1 MTTLYELYLSM
12 YKDTDEDTILSVMN
26 YEKLREFDHYE
37 KNELIYLRKIILST
51 KEYGINKTNT
61 VYFPYSPLNQ
71 AVEVRRYNIV
81 EYLLNRDKKKYHV
94 NKPMPYMHNGYR
106 PLHVL
111 TMVQD
116 VNDVLTYLKATDS
129 IIDDVNKL
137 VDKANSMKLS
147 KSVSVEIIKEVLRG
161 NKYLSDDELRCLERR
176 VNEEEVKIA
185 RLLIRHGA
193 DINIVSEHGYSALMS
208 ATLNGN
214 LSLVKLLLSKKARH
228 SPDVLMKLSVV
239 SQNVNLA
246 EEIYY
251 RFGHNNKN
259 DSVLCIAAR
268 LGDEDM
274 VNFLL
279 GIGTDVNVREFDG
292 LTPVNNAVL
301 SGSIECVNA
310 LILHGADVNISDKLY
325 YRSSPLRKA
334 YNMPIMAKLLLDN
347 GADPNDITNA
357 KASSLYMCNNNE
369 TALYIISNIVLQ
381 ERSCS
386 INNEE
391 GYNINMEI
399 IKGNP
404 LLMTIKMDCEEE
416 IERMKLIRLNN
427 CFSLDIFIISKDVNL
442 LSVLVNCSVLEDLDL
457 LCFPIYRN
465 DLIRGITSGIRRK
478 KMLEE
483 SCYFLDKC
491 LKTSSW
497 SLIPSEIKYRIL
509 TEMKDDDILRI
520 IKRGDKDGKR
530 CWNNLEVLLEMPK
543 GY

>member
-12 YKDTDEDTILSVMN
+12 YKDTDKDTILSIID
-26 YEKLREFDHYE
+26 YEGLREFDHYE
-37 KNELIYLRKIILST
+37 KNELIYLHKIILST

-71 AVEVRRYNIV
+71 AVEARRYNIV

-147 KSVSVEIIKEVLRG
+147 KSVSVGIIKEVLRG
-161 NKYLSDDELRCLERR
+161 NKYLSDDELRCLERHI
-176 VNEEEVKIA
+176 NEEEVKIA

-193 DINIVSEHGYSALMS
+193 DINILSEYGYSALMS

-228 SPDVLMKLSVV
+228 SPDVLMRLSVV
-239 SQNVNLA
+239 SRNVNLA

-259 DSVLCIAAR
+259 DSILCIAAR
-268 LGDEDM
+268 LGDENM

-279 GIGTDVNVREFDG
+279 RIGTDVNVREFDG
-292 LTPVNNAVL
+292 LTPINNAVL
-301 SGSIECVNA
+301 SGSIECVNT

-325 YRSSPLRKA
+325 YRSSPLKKA
-334 YNMPIMAKLLLDN
+334 CNMPVIAKLLLDN
-347 GADPNDITNA
+347 GADPNAISNV

-369 TALYIISNIVLQ
+369 TAVYIISNIVLQ

-399 IKGNP
+399 IKGDP
-404 LLMTIKMDCEEE
+404 LLMKIKMDCEKE

-442 LSVLVNCSVLEDLDL
+442 LSILVNCSVLENLDL
-457 LCFPIYRN
+457 LCFPIYN
-465 DLIRGITSGIRRK
+465 DNLIRGIHSGIKRK
-478 KMLEE
+478 KILDE
-483 SCYFLDKC
+483 SCYLLDKC
-491 LKTSSW
+491 LKASTW
-497 SLIPSEIKYRIL
+497 SLIPLEIKYKIL
-509 TEMKDDDILRI
+509 TEIKDDDMLSI
-520 IKRGDKDGKR
+520 IKRKDEDKMQ
-530 CWNNLEVLLEMPK
+530 CWDNLEALLEMPK

>member
-12 YKDTDEDTILSVMN
+12 YKDTDKDTILSIID
-26 YEKLREFDHYE
+26 YEGLREFDHYE
-37 KNELIYLRKIILST
+37 KNELIYLHKIILST

-71 AVEVRRYNIV
+71 AVEARRYNIV

-147 KSVSVEIIKEVLRG
+147 KSVSVGIIKEVLRG
-161 NKYLSDDELRCLERR
+161 NKYLSDDELRCLERHI
-176 VNEEEVKIA
+176 NEEEVKIA

-193 DINIVSEHGYSALMS
+193 DINILSEYGYSALMS

-228 SPDVLMKLSVV
+228 SPDVLMRLSVV
-239 SQNVNLA
+239 SRNVNLA

-259 DSVLCIAAR
+259 DSILCIAAR
-268 LGDEDM
+268 LGDENM

-279 GIGTDVNVREFDG
+279 RIGTDVNVREFDG
-292 LTPVNNAVL
+292 LTPINNAVL
-301 SGSIECVNA
+301 SGSIECVNT

-325 YRSSPLRKA
+325 YRSSPLKKA
-334 YNMPIMAKLLLDN
+334 CNMPVIAKLLLDN
-347 GADPNDITNA
+347 GADPNAISNV

-369 TALYIISNIVLQ
+369 TAVYIISNIVLQ

-399 IKGNP
+399 IKGDP
-404 LLMTIKMDCEEE
+404 LLMKIKMDCEKE

-442 LSVLVNCSVLEDLDL
+442 LSILVNCSVLENLDL

-465 DLIRGITSGIRRK
+465 DLTRGISSGIRRK
-478 KMLEE
+478 KILDE
-483 SCYFLDKC
+483 SCYLLDKC
-491 LKTSSW
+491 LKASSW
-497 SLIPSEIKYRIL
+497 SLIPLEIKYRIL

-520 IKRGDKDGKR
+520 IKRGDEDKR
-530 CWNNLEVLLEMPK
+530 QCWDNLEALLEMPK

>member
-12 YKDTDEDTILSVMN
+12 YKDTDKDTILSIID
-26 YEKLREFDHYE
+26 YEGLLEFDQYE
-37 KNELIYLRKIILST
+37 KNELMYLRKIILSN

-94 NKPMPYMHNGYR
+94 NKPIPHMHNGYR

-116 VNDVLTYLKATDS
+116 VNDVLTYLKATDNV
-129 IIDDVNKL
+129 INDVNKL
-137 VDKANSMKLS
+137 VDKANRMKLS
-147 KSVSVEIIKEVLRG
+147 KPVSIEIIKEVLRG
-161 NKYLSDDELRCLERR
+161 NKYLTEDELIHLERR

-185 RLLIRHGA
+185 RLLIKHGA
-193 DINIVSEHGYSALMS
+193 DINILSEHGYSALMN

-214 LSLVKLLLSKKARH
+214 LRLVKLLLSKKARY
-228 SPDVLMKLSVV
+228 SPDILMKLSVV

-274 VNFLL
+274 VKFLL
-279 GIGTDVNVREFDG
+279 RIGTNVNVREFDG
-292 LTPVNNAVL
+292 LTPINNAVL
-301 SGSIECVNA
+301 SGSMECVNT
-310 LILHGADVNISDKLY
+310 LLLHGADVNISDKLY

-334 YNMPIMAKLLLDN
+334 YNMPIIAKLLLDN
-347 GADPNDITNA
+347 GADPNHITNA
-357 KASSLYMCNNNE
+357 KVSSLYMCNNSE
-369 TALYIISNIVLQ
+369 TAMYIISNIVLQ

-386 INNEE
+386 INNEK

-404 LLMTIKMDCEEE
+404 LLMKIKMDCEEE
-416 IERMKLIRLNN
+416 IERMKLIRLNK

-442 LSVLVNCSVLEDLDL
+442 LSSLVNCSVLEDLDL
-457 LCFPIYRN
+457 LCFPIYN
-465 DLIRGITSGIRRK
+465 SNLTKGISSGIMRK
-478 KMLEE
+478 KMLDE
-483 SCYFLDKC
+483 SCYLLDKC
-491 LKTSSW
+491 LKASTW
-497 SLIPSEIKYRIL
+497 SLIPLEIKYRIL
-509 TEMKDDDILRI
+509 TEIKDDDILSI
-520 IKRGDKDGKR
+520 IRKGNEDGKQ
-530 CWNNLEVLLEMPK
+530 CWNNLEALLEMPK